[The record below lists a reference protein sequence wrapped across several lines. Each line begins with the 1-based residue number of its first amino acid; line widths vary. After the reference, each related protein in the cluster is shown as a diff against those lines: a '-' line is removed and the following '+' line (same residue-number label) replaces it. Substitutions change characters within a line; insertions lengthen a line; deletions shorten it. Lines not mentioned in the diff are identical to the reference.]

1 MTRYWFKPR
10 RYGYGAAP
18 ATWEGWLV
26 TILAAAIVAGSIAI
40 MNMNLWVDRTNF
52 SAWIIWAVLIATLVY
67 CFVQFCRRRTD
78 GEWQWRRGE
87 SSTKSDA

>member
-26 TILAAAIVAGSIAI
+26 TALAAAIVAGSLVA
-40 MNMNLWVDRTNF
+40 MNLWVDRANF
-52 SAWIIWAVLIATLVY
+52 SAWIVWAVLMAAFAL
-67 CFVQFCRRRTD
+67 CFVEFCRRRTD
-78 GEWQWRRGE
+78 GEWQWRW
-87 SSTKSDA
+87 SKNSTGTDA

>member
-10 RYGYGAAP
+10 RYGYGATP

-26 TILAAAIVAGSIAI
+26 TILAAAIMACSIAI

-67 CFVQFCRRRTD
+67 CFVQICRRRTD
-78 GEWQWRRGE
+78 GEWQWRWGE